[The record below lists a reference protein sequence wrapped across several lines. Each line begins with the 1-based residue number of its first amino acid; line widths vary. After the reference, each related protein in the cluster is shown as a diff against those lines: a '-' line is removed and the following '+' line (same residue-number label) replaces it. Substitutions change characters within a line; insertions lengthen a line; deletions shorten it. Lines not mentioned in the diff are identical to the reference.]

1 MKKEVLFKQM
11 NHNSCKRIILSVL
24 LLAFII
30 FPCLITH
37 SVSYEE
43 ARERIAQGIELFSR
57 GLYDQALVLFRG
69 MIVDPEFHS
78 HHGDAYFWISKCQM
92 VIGDLDNAEKNLEH
106 FLIHFDNHLY
116 YSEGVYQK
124 GRLLFM
130 QNEFE
135 NSIEILEEFI
145 DHYPTSVFIPNAYF
159 WVAESIFFMGHLEN
173 ALQIY
178 KYIVTKFPNS
188 YKFETAKYRISIIE
202 FKKRENELLKLLKWS
217 HLEAIKTMEEY
228 QQREKTYEQAIASY
242 QKKLSDAGVSIIDEY
257 DTQDEE
263 IRELTKELEKK
274 KKEIE
279 DLNKTIEILK
289 QQIAYL
295 EIVTG
300 TQVPDEDIVTSID
313 LEKEK
318 DESELTND
326 ERLLELQ
333 KEAEALKTLL
343 EKLLQSVEGGN

>member
-1 MKKEVLFKQM
+1 ME
-11 NHNSCKRIILSVL
+11 KRPLTLLKSNCNRIMWFSL
-24 LLAFII
+24 LLFLLI
-30 FPCLITH
+30 FPCFLIH
-37 SVSYEE
+37 AVDYEE
-43 ARERIAQGIELFSR
+43 AQERVAQGIELFSK
-57 GLYDQALVLFRG
+57 GLYEQALVLFRS
-69 MIVDPEFHS
+69 MIVDPEFRS
-78 HHGDAYFWISKCQM
+78 HHGDAYFWIAKCQM
-92 VIGDLDNAEKNLEH
+92 VIGKLDDAEKNLEH

-135 NSIEILEEFI
+135 KSIEVLEQFI

-159 WVAESIFFMGHLEN
+159 WVAESIFFMGHLEK
-173 ALQIY
+173 ALQIF

-217 HLEAIKTMEEY
+217 HLEALKTMDEY

-242 QKKLSDAGVSIIDEY
+242 QKRLSDAGISIADEY
-257 DTQDEE
+257 DTRDEE
-263 IRELTKELEKK
+263 IQELTAELAKK
-274 KKEIE
+274 NKEID
-279 DLNKTIEILK
+279 DLYNTIEILK

-300 TQVPDEDIVTSID
+300 TPVPDEDIVATID
-313 LEKEK
+313 LDKEK
-318 DESELTND
+318 KETELTND

-343 EKLLQSVEGGN
+343 EKLLQSIEGGN